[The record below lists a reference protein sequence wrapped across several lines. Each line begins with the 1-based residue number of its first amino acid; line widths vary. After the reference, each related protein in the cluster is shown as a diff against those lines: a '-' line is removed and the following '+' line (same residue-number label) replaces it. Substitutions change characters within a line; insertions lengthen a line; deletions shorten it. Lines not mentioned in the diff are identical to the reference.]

1 MWFSPCRLNLLFLGT
16 CEFLLQYEIFC
27 FWERNQLS
35 GFKFLLIY
43 TQLNICINSVFYCWF
58 FFRWLKYLSSF
69 PFRNRYW
76 RNFHHNSLSLSL
88 PLYDINE
95 KWMRY
100 WWMTCYELGRVSSAT
115 CHLLSC
121 HLVSFLVH
129 SFHCFLHLF
138 PSSIDSLFGDVILTL
153 VCHSNLRRN
162 N

>member
-76 RNFHHNSLSLSL
+76 RNFHHNSLSLS
-88 PLYDINE
+88 PSVWYQWTVNE
-95 KWMRY
+95 VLMDDMLWTRQSVI
-100 WWMTCYELGRVSSAT
+100 CYVSSSVVPFGKFS
-115 CHLLSC
+115 CSLFSLLSSS
-121 HLVSFLVH
+121 LSFQYW
-129 SFHCFLHLF
+129 
-138 PSSIDSLFGDVILTL
+138 
-153 VCHSNLRRN
+153 
-162 N
+162 